1 VWAAA
6 AGLVAVGTAVVLGEL
21 AASLVSPTV
30 SPVTA
35 VGGAVIDAVPPG
47 VKEWVISVFGT
58 ADKVAL
64 LVGMALVIAALAALA
79 GVLEVRRRFAGVILI
94 AVFGAVGLVAVLSRA
109 DLTANAIPV
118 PVLVA
123 LVGIALLRWLIRKLL
138 EWQPVAADVPAPDTD
153 QSNAHDAVQPA
164 VQYAP
169 SAVQPVVQQAP
180 SAAQPVVQPVE
191 QQAPSAAQPVVQP
204 VEQQAPSAPQP
215 VVLPVVQ
222 DAPSAAQS
230 VVQEAPDA
238 AQQPAAPQPVV
249 QQAPSAAPQPAAPQ
263 PVVQDA
269 PSAAQSVVQEAP
281 DAAQPAHPT
290 ANGTGPARRRFL
302 LALGGTAAVAAVAGV
317 LASTLRGAAA
327 VVSDVR
333 SKLVLPRP
341 AAPAP
346 PIPAGAEIQLAGLS
360 PLVTPNRQFYRID
373 TALRVPL
380 VDPAQW
386 TLKVTGL
393 VEREIELDFATLL
406 AKPLTER
413 HVTIACVSNEVGG
426 DLIGNARW
434 LGWPVRELLAM
445 AGPKAGAD
453 MVLSRST
460 DGWTAGTPLEALTD
474 SRDALLVV
482 GMNGEPL
489 PLEHGFPVRLI
500 VPGLYGYVSATK
512 WVTELKVTRYADD
525 VAYWTPRGWSE
536 RGPIKTSSRIDVP
549 RDGSSVTAGT
559 VVFGGVAW
567 DQHTGIGKVELRVNR
582 GDWHQAELAPGISK
596 DTWYQWKLALPLAPG
611 QYEVQVRATA
621 LDGVPQ
627 VEESTPVAPNGATG
641 FHTVRVDVKS

>member
-1 VWAAA
+1 MDKDMHKRMDQDTAQATDEDTGKAMDKEITGQDQQRAGTQVQQSKQPQSQQPQSKQGRPRQDRSKQRRTRDLWAAA

-58 ADKVAL
+58 ADKLAL
-64 LVGMALVIAALAALA
+64 LGGMALVIAALAALS
-79 GVLEVRRRFAGVILI
+79 GVLEVRRRFAGVAVI

-123 LVGIALLRWLIRKLL
+123 LVGIALLRWLIRKLEGWL
-138 EWQPVAADVPAPDTD
+138 PAPDGAPDGARAAASAAASVPPETVPPET
-153 QSNAHDAVQPA
+153 APAETPA
-164 VQYAP
+164 V
-169 SAVQPVVQQAP
+169 
-180 SAAQPVVQPVE
+180 AQPV
-191 QQAPSAAQPVVQP
+191 PVV
-204 VEQQAPSAPQP
+204 AP
-215 VVLPVVQ
+215 
-222 DAPSAAQS
+222 AAETS
-230 VVQEAPDA
+230 PPETPA
-238 AQQPAAPQPVV
+238 ATQPAEP
-249 QQAPSAAPQPAAPQ
+249 PAG
-263 PVVQDA
+263 
-269 PSAAQSVVQEAP
+269 EA
-281 DAAQPAHPT
+281 
-290 ANGTGPARRRFL
+290 GPARRRFL

-333 SKLVLPRP
+333 SKLALP
-341 AAPAP
+341 AAALPAP
-346 PIPAGAEIQLAGLS
+346 PIPAGAEIRLDGLG
-360 PLVTPNRQFYRID
+360 PLVTPNKDFYRID

-426 DLIGNARW
+426 DLIGNAKW

-445 AGPKAGAD
+445 AGPKPGAD

-489 PLEHGFPVRLI
+489 PLEHGFPVRMI
-500 VPGLYGYVSATK
+500 VPGLYGYV
-512 WVTELKVTRYADD
+512 
-525 VAYWTPRGWSE
+525 
-536 RGPIKTSSRIDVP
+536 
-549 RDGSSVTAGT
+549 
-559 VVFGGVAW
+559 
-567 DQHTGIGKVELRVNR
+567 
-582 GDWHQAELAPGISK
+582 
-596 DTWYQWKLALPLAPG
+596 
-611 QYEVQVRATA
+611 
-621 LDGVPQ
+621 
-627 VEESTPVAPNGATG
+627 
-641 FHTVRVDVKS
+641 